1 LGISVDKLTK
11 VLIVVVVVLVV
22 ALGVVGAIFLQGNL
36 SQHNNTTNSTNQANQ
51 TNISVN
57 NSSTTNNTS
66 EPDYISASQAI
77 QITKSAAAYYPDNRT
92 RFTAKFV
99 NGDSPYWLVT
109 AWQND
114 PKSDFYGQSIGGAKI
129 NAITGE
135 VISAM
140 G

>member
-1 LGISVDKLTK
+1 M
-11 VLIVVVVVLVV
+11 
-22 ALGVVGAIFLQGNL
+22 GAFFLQGNP
-36 SQHNNTTNSTNQANQ
+36 SQHNNTTNSTNQ
-51 TNISVN
+51 TNTSVN
-57 NSSTTNNTS
+57 NTSTNNNQTS
-66 EPDYISASQAI
+66 KTDYISASQAI

-92 RFTAKFV
+92 RFTAEFV
-99 NGDSPYWLVT
+99 DGNPPYWRVT

-135 VISAM
+135 IIFAM

>member
-1 LGISVDKLTK
+1 MDKLTK
-11 VLIVVVVVLVV
+11 ILIVVIIILAVAVGIMGVL
-22 ALGVVGAIFLQGNL
+22 FLQGNL
-36 SQHNNTTNSTNQANQ
+36 SQDNNTTNQTNQ
-51 TNISVN
+51 TNTSVN
-57 NSSTTNNTS
+57 NSTTTNNNNQTS
-66 EPDYISASQAI
+66 EPDYISAPQAI
-77 QITKSAAAYYPDNRT
+77 EITKSAAAYYPDNRT

-99 NGDSPYWLVT
+99 NDDPPYWLVT